1 MIVIRCIVKR
11 KTNASFGFPNPFER
25 FTEVNRGA
33 KYNQKELQKALNQAK
48 SQGKNLRDPKVLVS
62 VMKPVAQKVGKHPG
76 GSVFTRRRKTKK
88 GKTIV
93 EQVKR

>member
-1 MIVIRCIVKR
+1 MIIVRRVVKR

-33 KYNQKELQKALNQAK
+33 KYNQRELQKALNQAK
-48 SQGKNLRDPKVLVS
+48 SQGKNLRDPKVLTS

>member
-1 MIVIRCIVKR
+1 MLHLD
-11 KTNASFGFPNPFER
+11 SPNPFER

-33 KYNQKELQKALNQAK
+33 KYNQRELQKALNQAK

-76 GSVFTRRRKTKK
+76 GSFFTRRRKTKK

>member
-33 KYNQKELQKALNQAK
+33 KYNQRELQKALNQAK
-48 SQGKNLRDPKVLVS
+48 SQGKNVRDPKVLAAI
-62 VMKPVAQKVGKHPG
+62 MKPVAQKTGKHPG

-93 EQVKR
+93 EQVRR

>member
-1 MIVIRCIVKR
+1 MIIVRRVVKR

-25 FTEVNRGA
+25 FTEVNRGV

-62 VMKPVAQKVGKHPG
+62 VMKPVSQKVGKHPG

-93 EQVKR
+93 EQVRR

>member
-11 KTNASFGFPNPFER
+11 KTNALFGFPNPFER

-33 KYNQKELQKALNQAK
+33 KYNQRELQKALNQAK
-48 SQGKNLRDPKVLVS
+48 SQGKNVRDPKVLAAI
-62 VMKPVAQKVGKHPG
+62 MKPVAQKAGKHPG
-76 GSVFTRRRKTKK
+76 GSIFTRRRKTKK

-93 EQVKR
+93 EQVRR

>member
-1 MIVIRCIVKR
+1 MIIVRRVVKR

-25 FTEVNRGA
+25 FNEVNRGA
-33 KYNQKELQKALNQAK
+33 KYNQRELQKALNQAK
-48 SQGKNLRDPKVLVS
+48 SQGKNLRDPKVLAS

-93 EQVKR
+93 EQVRR

>member
-1 MIVIRCIVKR
+1 MIIVRRVVKR

-33 KYNQKELQKALNQAK
+33 KYNQRELQKALNQAK

-76 GSVFTRRRKTKK
+76 GSVFIRRRKTKK

-93 EQVKR
+93 EQVRR